1 MPSIVAYSHKAT
13 KIWGS
18 IAGRPG
24 RPSTDR
30 MVSRRGVKSS
40 PWTNSQTVR
49 ARCSG
54 ANKSSKSMAGSRVC
68 RSAQRRR
75 GWGLGAAAEDCE
87 SSAGGWVVGLAFS
100 IGKRGEGRDSDLYPY
115 DTLKTHSADV
125 QLDYFTNSQHRCSL
139 GFSTVAERVQRRAT
153 HKLAPPTVEPH
164 HRLAVAAPPH
174 PTALTL

>member
-75 GWGLGAAAEDCE
+75 GWGLGAAAEECG

-125 QLDYFTNSQHRCSL
+125 QLDYFTNAQFFPEPGEAGGGSQFDHFRM
-139 GFSTVAERVQRRAT
+139 
-153 HKLAPPTVEPH
+153 
-164 HRLAVAAPPH
+164 
-174 PTALTL
+174 LTPCNL